1 MSALYIYIGIW
12 SKHDNKKEDRL
23 YKFECCNVMD
33 ILSYS
38 FNNIIGEWIKQNEY
52 VYKTK
57 QGTQSTNT
65 DIIESIFAQ
74 DLSQTV
80 SQGFKFNKGQT
91 ISSISDERSL
101 TVSSIIL
108 SSFSESPLIIDNEE
122 ICKKRFLFQWVM
134 NGDEIRSDN
143 TSGIF
148 TTYSN
153 NYLCTNNPNPQC
165 LPGYCTEEEEEKS
178 LQSLPEPK
186 ASSSLILN
194 DYYGYYNNNNNNNK
208 DDNNNYYFVLS
219 HSTLIFIV
227 GLIILSL
234 LFNIIL
240 LYYINCNNNKNNKNR
255 VYKKVKIADTDSE
268 I

>member
-1 MSALYIYIGIW
+1 MSAHYIYIGIW

-101 TVSSIIL
+101 TVSSIML
-108 SSFSESPLIIDNEE
+108 TSFSESPLIIDNEE

-194 DYYGYYNNNNNNNK
+194 DYYGYYNNNNNK